1 MPKVLM
7 FTNLAPENVS
17 ELVGV
22 APPGFETDVYPTA
35 LADAEKAALVEDADF
50 VILFPPVL
58 SNDVLRAATRLR
70 LIQLVSAGFDKM
82 DVELC
87 RELGIPIA
95 NNGGANSIDVA
106 EHAVMLMLACYRRL
120 CEMDANVR
128 TGGWRAIDS
137 GIQTFA
143 LHGKTVGIVGLG
155 NIGRR
160 VAQLLRPFGV
170 ELVYADAFEAPA
182 EVERELGVQR
192 LPLDEMLRA
201 ADIVTL
207 HVPLNDAT
215 RSLIGAR
222 ELGIMK
228 PSAVLINTC
237 RGPVVDEHALA
248 QALQTG
254 VIAGAGLDVLDA
266 EPPDDDNPLLGLAN
280 VILTPHTAGVTHD
293 TWERRGRF
301 IFENL
306 QRVWEGEPALA
317 VIS

>member
-1 MPKVLM
+1 M
-7 FTNLAPENVS
+7 FTTLAPENVS

-22 APPGFETDVYPTA
+22 APSGFETDVYPTD
-35 LADAEKAALVEDADF
+35 LADTEKATLVEDADF

-58 SNDVLRAATRLR
+58 SNDVLRAAKQLK

-143 LHGKTVGIVGLG
+143 LYGKTVGIVGLG

-192 LPLDEMLRA
+192 LPLDDLLEA

-222 ELGIMK
+222 ELGLMK
-228 PSAVLINTC
+228 PSAVLVNTC

-254 VIAGAGLDVLDA
+254 VIAGAGLDVLVA
-266 EPPDDDNPLLGLAN
+266 EPPEDDNPLLGMAN

-306 QRVWEGEPALA
+306 ERVWEGEPALA

>member
-7 FTNLAPENVS
+7 FTTLAPENVS

-22 APPGFETDVYPTA
+22 APSGFETDVYPTD
-35 LADAEKAALVEDADF
+35 LADTEKATLVEDADF

-58 SNDVLRAATRLR
+58 SNDVLRAAKQLK

-143 LHGKTVGIVGLG
+143 LYGKTVGIVGLG

-182 EVERELGVQR
+182 EVESELGVQR
-192 LPLDEMLRA
+192 LPLDDLLEA

-222 ELGIMK
+222 ELGLMK
-228 PSAVLINTC
+228 PSAVLVNTC

-254 VIAGAGLDVLDA
+254 VIAGAGLDVLVA
-266 EPPDDDNPLLGLAN
+266 EPPEDDNPLLGMAN

-306 QRVWEGEPALA
+306 ERVWEGEPALA

>member
-7 FTNLAPENVS
+7 FTTLAPENVS

-22 APPGFETDVYPTA
+22 APSGFETDVYPTD
-35 LADAEKAALVEDADF
+35 LADTEKATLVEDADF

-58 SNDVLRAATRLR
+58 SNDVLRAAKQLK

-143 LHGKTVGIVGLG
+143 LYGKTVGIVGLG

-192 LPLDEMLRA
+192 LPLDDLLEA

-222 ELGIMK
+222 ELGLMK
-228 PSAVLINTC
+228 PSAVLVNTC

-254 VIAGAGLDVLDA
+254 VIAGAGLDVLVA
-266 EPPDDDNPLLGLAN
+266 EPPEDDNPLLGMAN

-306 QRVWEGEPALA
+306 ERVWEGEPALA